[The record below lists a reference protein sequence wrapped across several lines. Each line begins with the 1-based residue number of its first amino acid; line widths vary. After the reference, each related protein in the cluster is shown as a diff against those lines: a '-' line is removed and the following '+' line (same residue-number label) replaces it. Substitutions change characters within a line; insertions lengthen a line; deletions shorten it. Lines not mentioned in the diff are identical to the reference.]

1 MPTTVECLGCG
12 QTRKPVGHTLQRVHM
27 DDYCPRCGYVG
38 WARSDELSEST
49 RQALR
54 ERPLRRRRLV
64 SVS

>member
-12 QTRKPVGHTLQRVHM
+12 HTRKPVGDTLQRVHM

-38 WARSDELSEST
+38 WAPSDELSEST

-54 ERPLRRRRLV
+54 ERSLLRRRLV
-64 SVS
+64 PAS